1 LNAHVSSIKFIHKKS
16 QLYFSEYANQ
26 AFDVVKMQEQTKQ
39 LEIQK
44 QMKVYFIY

>member
-1 LNAHVSSIKFIHKKS
+1 MCNFYLH
-16 QLYFSEYANQ
+16 LEYANQ

-44 QMKVYFIY
+44 QMKVNHKSTSEIILFE

>member
-1 LNAHVSSIKFIHKKS
+1 MICIQINPFACSIRLS
-16 QLYFSEYANQ
+16 LAYANQ

-44 QMKVYFIY
+44 QMKVHLSSRR